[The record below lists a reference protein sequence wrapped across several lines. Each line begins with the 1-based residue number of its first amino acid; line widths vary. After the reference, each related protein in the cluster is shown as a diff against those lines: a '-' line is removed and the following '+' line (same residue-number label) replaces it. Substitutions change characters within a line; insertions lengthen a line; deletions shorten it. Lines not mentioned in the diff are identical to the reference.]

1 VNCLDCALDGGS
13 VHAVAIRVDCGTAIC
28 PDHAVIHE
36 RVLVRTGVLLREEPV
51 VPAARVVHCATCAS
65 ARSAQGRPA
74 VRVRGPLE
82 QRSRH
87 RASRNHRR

>member
-13 VHAVAIRVDCGTAIC
+13 VHAVAICVDCGAAIC

-51 VPAARVVHCATCAS
+51 VPAARVVHCAT
-65 ARSAQGRPA
+65 
-74 VRVRGPLE
+74 
-82 QRSRH
+82 
-87 RASRNHRR
+87 